1 MGRWVGARAVAL
13 ALVLSTLLIA
23 APSRAD
29 AASPAAPLTACTNSE
44 GPGIPPPASLPSGVS
59 GFHAQWY
66 GQSGYPTLCPGAR
79 STATVAY
86 YNSGSLGWVRG
97 RMGEVAYLGT
107 WDSEP
112 GQDRPSPL
120 GGDGSFGS
128 PNTGWPRYNR
138 IAIQPADYVGPGQVA
153 WFQFSIQAP
162 IQPGFYRLYLRPLI
176 EGATWMEDF
185 GVFWLVTVL
194 NPDGTRPPAPPA
206 VYSPTG
212 YSRIDVPTA
221 AGTFT
226 THLIKE
232 RLADVRVRTLT
243 ANTSDCFSACP
254 AKPLAQYVAENG
266 AYAGIHG
273 SYFCPPDY
281 APCAS
286 KVNTYDYAVYNSNL
300 GAWINPRH
308 LSNPINALATFT
320 SGSATFYRRVSSYA
334 RGPVSAG
341 ISNFPLVLQNGVPV
355 DVSADID
362 ANQMLRGTRGAI
374 AVDATYVY
382 LAVISNASV
391 PQIAFVMQALGAR
404 DAMNL
409 DGGGS
414 VAMWIGG
421 GYVVGPG
428 RQLPNAIVLLKP

>member
-1 MGRWVGARAVAL
+1 MGRWVWVCAMTLCLLFTTLAVGLSARHQ
-13 ALVLSTLLIA
+13 A
-23 APSRAD
+23 A
-29 AASPAAPLTACTNSE
+29 AATPAAVCAKSE
-44 GPGIPPPASLPSGVS
+44 GPGIPAPPKPEAGIP
-59 GFHAQWY
+59 GFHASWY
-66 GQSGYPTLCPGAR
+66 GQSGYPTLCPGDR

-86 YNSGSLGWVRG
+86 YNSGSLGWVSG
-97 RMGEVAYLGT
+97 RLGQVAYLGT

-112 GQDRPSPL
+112 GQDRASPL
-120 GGDGSFGS
+120 GGDGTNGS
-128 PNTGWPRYNR
+128 PATGWPRYNR
-138 IAIQPADYVGPGQVA
+138 IAIQPAAYVGPDQVA
-153 WFQFSIQAP
+153 WFQFTIQAP
-162 IQPGFYRLYLRPLI
+162 LTPGYYRLYLRPLI

-194 NPDGTRPPAPPA
+194 NADGTRPPAPPA
-206 VYSPTG
+206 VYTPTG
-212 YSRIDVPTA
+212 YSRMNVPTT
-221 AGTFT
+221 AGTFST
-226 THLIKE
+226 YLIKE
-232 RLADVRVRTLT
+232 RLDSVRVRTVT
-243 ANTSDCFSACP
+243 ANTTDCFSACP

-308 LSNPINALATFT
+308 LANPTNALATFN
-320 SGSATFYRRVSSYA
+320 GSTPTFYRRVFQYP
-334 RGPVSAG
+334 RGPVTAG
-341 ISNFPLVLQNGVPV
+341 ISNFPLLVQNGAVL

-362 ANQMLRGTRGAI
+362 PNQLLRGARGAI
-374 AVDATYVY
+374 GVDATYVY
-382 LAVISNASV
+382 LAIVSGASV
-391 PQIAFVMQALGAR
+391 PETGLVMQAIGAR

-414 VAMWIGG
+414 IAMWIGG

-428 RQLPNAIVLLKP
+428 RQLPNAILLMKP